1 MPSVVGFVALA
12 LGVVLGSTLNA
23 AAGFGFSLL
32 AVALMALVIGPKDAV
47 VLSAVMSVGSNG
59 TVAWQ
64 SRGDIER
71 GIGGRL
77 LGGALL
83 GMPVGLVAL
92 SKLDAKPLQVLIGV
106 AVLASAGVLALGIQL
121 HRPNSPTDVGGGF
134 VSGMFKTSVG
144 VSGPPVVILLQGRG
158 LAKAAFRATSATVIV
173 VINFVSLVLFAGAGQ
188 FDRVV
193 LAAALVSL
201 PALPVGYWLGDRI
214 HERVPESRFRSLVLV
229 MVAISA
235 GLALYGAIAG

>member
-32 AVALMALVIGPKDAV
+32 TVPLMALVIGPKEAV

-121 HRPNSPTDVGGGF
+121 HRPNSPTDGGVRF
-134 VSGMFKTSVG
+134 VSGMFMTSVS
-144 VSGPPVVILLQGRG
+144 VSGPPVVINVAVQATPGMTTG
-158 LAKAAFRATSATVIV
+158 QASAIGDAAGSAAYLAWQAHKRRDARDAQEA
-173 VINFVSLVLFAGAGQ
+173 
-188 FDRVV
+188 
-193 LAAALVSL
+193 
-201 PALPVGYWLGDRI
+201 
-214 HERVPESRFRSLVLV
+214 
-229 MVAISA
+229 VA
-235 GLALYGAIAG
+235 

>member
-1 MPSVVGFVALA
+1 MAAPRRG
-12 LGVVLGSTLNA
+12 
-23 AAGFGFSLL
+23 AAGY
-32 AVALMALVIGPKDAV
+32 A
-47 VLSAVMSVGSNG
+47 
-59 TVAWQ
+59 
-64 SRGDIER
+64 
-71 GIGGRL
+71 GGV
-77 LGGALL
+77 GGAQQARRQAAP
-83 GMPVGLVAL
+83 GADRRGGAGVG
-92 SKLDAKPLQVLIGV
+92 
-106 AVLASAGVLALGIQL
+106 GVLALGIQL
-121 HRPNSPTDVGGGF
+121 HRPNSPTDVGVGF

-214 HERVPESRFRSLVLV
+214 RRRVPSHVFAPGPGHGGHQRRAGVV
-229 MVAISA
+229 RRHRRVANDRNRTY
-235 GLALYGAIAG
+235 LNVNPR